1 MNEREYQAGDQ
12 AQNTELTERRSAILK
27 VVVEEFMA
35 TARPVGS
42 GLIAEK
48 SRIKVST
55 ATIRKELGAL
65 EEEGFLHQPHT
76 SAGRVPTAQGYR
88 YFVDTLMAPSELG
101 AVDNRKIVDFFD
113 HSHGELERILTDT
126 SKLLAGVTNSAAV
139 VVAPRA
145 DVARVRSI
153 QLVRLAEN
161 DLLVVVVLSNG
172 GIERRSIELDSV
184 VSDRQIEQAQQ
195 LLIGTLDNQHLDV
208 EAAYSCTS
216 TGDPIVDELTEACLE
231 SLSVNS
237 PSERRVHIGGRSAV
251 AGTFEQNEKVAE
263 VLQLLERQLIVVTL
277 IRDVLD
283 RGLRVAIGNETG
295 VHTLSDCSLVVA
307 PYLVDG
313 CEAGS
318 IGVLGPT
325 HMNYPQALAAVAAVS
340 DHLGERIARG

>member
-1 MNEREYQAGDQ
+1 MNEQEYQAGDQ
-12 AQNTELTERRSAILK
+12 TQNYELTERRCAILK

-42 GLIAEK
+42 GLVAEK
-48 SRIKVST
+48 SKVKVSS

-76 SAGRVPTAQGYR
+76 SAGRVPTEQGYR
-88 YFVDTLMAPSELG
+88 YFVDALMAPGELG
-101 AVDNRKIVDFFD
+101 AVENRKISEFFT
-113 HSHGELERILTDT
+113 HSHGELERILKDT

-153 QLVRLAEN
+153 QLVRLAED

-195 LLIGTLDNQHLDV
+195 LLVKTLENEHLDAEV
-208 EAAYSCTS
+208 AFSCPS
-216 TGDPIVDELTEACLE
+216 VDDPVIDGLTEACLE
-231 SLSVNS
+231 SLSATA
-237 PSERRVHIGGRSAV
+237 PGDRTVHIGGRSAV
-251 AGTFEQNEKVAE
+251 ADTFEQNQKVAE

-283 RGLRVAIGNETG
+283 RGLRVAIGDETG

-307 PYLVDG
+307 PYHVDG
-313 CEAGS
+313 AEAGS